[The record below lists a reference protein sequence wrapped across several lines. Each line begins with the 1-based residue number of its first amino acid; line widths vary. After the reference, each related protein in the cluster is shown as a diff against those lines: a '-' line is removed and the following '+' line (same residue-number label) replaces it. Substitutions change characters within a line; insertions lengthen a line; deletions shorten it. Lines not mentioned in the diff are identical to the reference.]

1 MKKMFNRRIAA
12 AVAAVVM
19 TGCLAACGNS
29 SGNSSDSARTP
40 AAGSGTQ
47 SPAAGGEKA
56 EGGENTGGGE
66 TTFGITPLEER
77 TTLSIGFFA
86 GSAHSMP
93 WYVADKMGFFD
104 ELNIDVEYQSFT
116 GGPAMM
122 EASADWDV
130 SDVGAPGVLNG
141 MKNYDINMIGISDN
155 EFNTALFVRPETK
168 LAQEPENPEN
178 WRGKKVL
185 LNRGTT
191 LQYMFMQYMNSIG
204 ITDLDA
210 YDIQIV
216 DTAVGTCLTAFQT
229 GEGDAMCVWNAF
241 ACQAEEDGDVRVTDI
256 GKMGLN
262 NISGLCATKDALE
275 NKNELVKTA
284 YQVYYRTWEWCQ
296 ENDENMETAV
306 ELFMESCDDE
316 GIAVTETTARRLI
329 QEYQCMSL
337 DEMIASMTTQEDD
350 RNGSGGKVT
359 NATNQLFETLDFF
372 ITLGNYTEE
381 DRQMILDKGLVNAS
395 IAESLK

>member
-1 MKKMFNRRIAA
+1 MRKILNRQILAAIAA
-12 AVAAVVM
+12 AAMVGSL
-19 TGCLAACGNS
+19 TACGGSAGS
-29 SGNSSDSARTP
+29 SQTTAAQTTAAAAKTE
-40 AAGSGTQ
+40 AAGTEAAKED
-47 SPAAGGEKA
+47 AAGEA
-56 EGGENTGGGE
+56 TGE
-66 TTFGITPLEER
+66 TTLGITPLAER

-130 SDVGAPGVLNG
+130 ADVGAPGVLNG

-155 EFNTALFVRPETK
+155 EFNTALFVRPDTD
-168 LAQEPENPEN
+168 LAKEPENPEN

-191 LQYMFMQYMNSIG
+191 LQYMFMQYMTSIG
-204 ITDLDA
+204 ITDLEA
-210 YDIQIV
+210 YDIEIV

-241 ACQAEEDGDVRVTDI
+241 ACAAEEDGDVRVTDI

-262 NISGLCATKDALE
+262 NISGLCATKDAIE
-275 NKNELVKTA
+275 NKTELVKAA
-284 YQVYYRTWEWCQ
+284 YQAYYKTWEWCQ
-296 ENDENMETAV
+296 ASDENMEKAI

-316 GIAVTETTARRLI
+316 GIAVTESTAKRLI
-329 QEYQCMSL
+329 EEYQCMSL
-337 DEMIASMTTQEDD
+337 DEMIASMTTEEDD
-350 RNGSGGKVT
+350 RNGSGAKVT

-381 DRQMILDKGLVNAS
+381 DRQTILDKGLVNAS

>member
-1 MKKMFNRRIAA
+1 MKRILNRQILA
-12 AVAAVVM
+12 AVAAAAMVGSL
-19 TGCLAACGNS
+19 TACGNS
-29 SGNSSDSARTP
+29 SGTSSTTAAAETTTA
-40 AAGSGTQ
+40 AAGEKPAGTE
-47 SPAAGGEKA
+47 AAGA
-56 EGGENTGGGE
+56 EGTGEG
-66 TTFGITPLEER
+66 TTLGIAPLEER

-93 WYVADKMGFFD
+93 WYVADKMGFFE

-130 SDVGAPGVLNG
+130 CDVGAPGVLNG

-155 EFNTALFVRPETK
+155 EFNTALFVRPDTD
-168 LAQEPENPEN
+168 LAGEPENPEN

-191 LQYMFMQYMNSIG
+191 LQYMFMQYMSSIG
-204 ITDLDA
+204 ITDLEA
-210 YDIQIV
+210 YGIEVV

-241 ACQAEEDGDVRVTDI
+241 ACAAEEDGYVRVTDI

-262 NISGLCATKDALE
+262 NISGLCATKDAIE
-275 NKNELVKTA
+275 NKTELVKTA
-284 YQVYYRTWEWCQ
+284 YQAYYKTWEWCQ
-296 ENDENMETAV
+296 ESDANMDKAL

-316 GIAVTETTARRLI
+316 GIAVTENTAKRLI
-329 QEYQCMSL
+329 EEYQCTSL
-337 DEMIASMTTQEDD
+337 DEMIASMTTEEDD
-350 RNGSGGKVT
+350 RSQNGQKVT